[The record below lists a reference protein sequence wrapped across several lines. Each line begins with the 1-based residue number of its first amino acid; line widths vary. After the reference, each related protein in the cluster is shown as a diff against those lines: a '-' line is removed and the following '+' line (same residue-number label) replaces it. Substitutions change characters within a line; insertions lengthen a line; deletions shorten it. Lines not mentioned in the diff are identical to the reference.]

1 MDMRKFDQ
9 KNSTQGQSAIEYL
22 LLLTA
27 VITVLIVF
35 LNPSGSFRGVVE
47 TTINAPANI
56 VDTMARTAVLPP
68 P

>member
-1 MDMRKFDQ
+1 MDLRRFDQ
-9 KNSTQGQSAIEYL
+9 RNAAKGQSAIEYL
-22 LLLTA
+22 LLWAA

-35 LNPSGSFRGVVE
+35 FNPSGPFRGVVE

-56 VDTMARTAVLPP
+56 VDTMAKTVVLPP